1 MKNFI
6 LNLLLIFIGV
16 SLFVIWGGVCVH
28 LVLCALYANTL
39 IGCIMSAA
47 GAILIFSFG
56 CASVEWFKEDCSDED
71 L

>member
-6 LNLLLIFIGV
+6 LNMLLIFIGV
-16 SLFVIWGGVCVH
+16 SVLVIWGGVCVG
-28 LVLCALYANTL
+28 LVFRAIYANTL
-39 IGCIMSAA
+39 TGCIMSAA

>member
-6 LNLLLIFIGV
+6 LNWLLICIGV
-16 SLFVIWGGVCVH
+16 SVFVIWGGVCIG
-28 LVLCALYANTL
+28 LVFCAIYANTL
-39 IGCIMSAA
+39 TGCIMSAA

-71 L
+71 F